1 MKYYIIAGEASGDL
15 HGSNLI
21 KGIFKKD
28 PDARIRCIGGAA
40 MAQAGAQV
48 VKDYRENAIMGFV
61 EVLSKLGSIF
71 SNLRFCKEDILRF
84 NPDAIILIDYPGFNL
99 KIAKFAK
106 AAGFKVFYYI
116 PPKVWAR
123 GESRVR
129 LLQRYIDHTY
139 IIFPFEVDYFRGKNV
154 DASYF
159 GNPLTDTI
167 SNSPAYNIPKEEF
180 FRANSLDVGKKTVAL
195 LAGSRKMEVEYLL
208 PRMMKMVQLL
218 DARYPGEYQY
228 ILPAAP
234 SIEIPMLAR
243 MIGNAPVRI
252 LTQSTYPALR
262 YSDAAVISS
271 GTASLEAAIIGTPQ
285 VVGYGVNP
293 ISYAI
298 AKVVVKIDTF
308 SLANLILGRKIF
320 KELIQHDC
328 TPENLML
335 EIERLTQNSEYRD
348 AMIKDYHQ
356 LHNILHCDDAAA
368 KIAED
373 IIKRTK

>member
-1 MKYYIIAGEASGDL
+1 M
-15 HGSNLI
+15 
-21 KGIFKKD
+21 
-28 PDARIRCIGGAA
+28 
-40 MAQAGAQV
+40 
-48 VKDYRENAIMGFV
+48 
-61 EVLSKLGSIF
+61 
-71 SNLRFCKEDILRF
+71 
-84 NPDAIILIDYPGFNL
+84 
-99 KIAKFAK
+99 
-106 AAGFKVFYYI
+106 
-116 PPKVWAR
+116 
-123 GESRVR
+123 
-129 LLQRYIDHTY
+129 
-139 IIFPFEVDYFRGKNV
+139 
-154 DASYF
+154 
-159 GNPLTDTI
+159 
-167 SNSPAYNIPKEEF
+167 
-180 FRANSLDVGKKTVAL
+180 

-234 SIEIPMLAR
+234 SIDIPMLAR
-243 MIGNAPVRI
+243 MVGNAPIRI

-335 EIERLTQNSEYRD
+335 EIEKLTQNFEYRD
-348 AMIKDYHQ
+348 TMLTDYRE
-356 LHNILHCDDAAA
+356 LHHILHCDDAAA

-373 IIKRTK
+373 IIKRIK

>member
-28 PDARIRCIGGAA
+28 PDAHIRCIGGAA

-48 VKDYRENAIMGFV
+48 VKDYKENAIMGFV

-71 SNLRFCKEDILRF
+71 SNLRFCKDDILKF
-84 NPDAIILIDYPGFNL
+84 NPDSIILIDYPGFNL

-106 AAGFKVFYYI
+106 TAGFKVFYYI

-123 GESRVR
+123 GESRVK
-129 LLQRYIDHTY
+129 LLRRYIDHTY
-139 IIFPFEVDYFRGKNV
+139 IIFPFEVDYFKDKNV

-167 SNSPAYNIPKEEF
+167 FNSPAYNIPKEEF
-180 FRANSLDVGKKTVAL
+180 FHTNHLDINKKTIAM

-208 PRMMKMVQLL
+208 PRMVKMAHLL

-234 SIEIPMLAR
+234 SIDIPMLDK
-243 MIGNAPVRI
+243 MVGNAPIRI

-298 AKVVVKIDTF
+298 ARVVVKIDTF

-320 KELIQHDC
+320 RELIQHDC

-335 EIERLTQNSEYRD
+335 EIEKLTQNSEYRD
-348 AMIKDYHQ
+348 TMLTDYRE
-356 LHNILHCDDAAA
+356 LHHILHCDDAAA

-373 IIKRTK
+373 IIKRIK

>member
-1 MKYYIIAGEASGDL
+1 MRYYIIAGEASGDL

-28 PDARIRCIGGAA
+28 PDAHIRCIGGAA

-71 SNLRFCKEDILRF
+71 SHLRFCKDDILKF

-106 AAGFKVFYYI
+106 AAGFKTFYYI

-123 GESRVR
+123 GESRVK
-129 LLQRYIDHTY
+129 LLRKYIDHTY
-139 IIFPFEVDYFRGKNV
+139 IIFPFEVDYFKDKNV

-167 SNSPAYNIPKEEF
+167 FNSPAYNIPKEEF
-180 FRANSLDVGKKTVAL
+180 FHTNHLDINKKTIAL

-208 PRMMKMVQLL
+208 PKMIKMAELL
-218 DARYPGEYQY
+218 DARHPGEYQY

-234 SIEIPMLAR
+234 SIDIPMLAR
-243 MIGNAPVRI
+243 MVGNTTIRI

-298 AKVVVKIDTF
+298 AKVVVKIDTI
-308 SLANLILGRKIF
+308 SLANLILERKIF
-320 KELIQHDC
+320 RELIQHDC
-328 TPENLML
+328 TPENLMI
-335 EIERLTQNSEYRD
+335 EIEKLTQNSEYRD
-348 AMIKDYHQ
+348 TMLSDYRE
-356 LHNILHCDDAAA
+356 LHHILHCDDAAA

-373 IIKRTK
+373 IIKRIQ